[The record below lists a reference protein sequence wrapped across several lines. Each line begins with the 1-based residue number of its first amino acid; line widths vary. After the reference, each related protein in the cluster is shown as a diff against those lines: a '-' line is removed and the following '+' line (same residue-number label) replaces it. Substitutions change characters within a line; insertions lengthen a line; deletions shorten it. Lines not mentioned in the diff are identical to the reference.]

1 MRRTTIVLG
10 IAMVGAGAGVIAG
23 CSPAGAD
30 AAASQDASYRVATPC
45 EFADADSLLYL
56 VAGGDVTDQI
66 AQPFV
71 FDRVDC
77 SGTTATAY
85 TMPDGVTGQVA
96 ARFEYSVGCWR
107 PITVGPAT
115 PPTTRPTTTKSVGT
129 TEEKK

>member
-1 MRRTTIVLG
+1 MRRITAVFGSAVFVTAI
-10 IAMVGAGAGVIAG
+10 GVVAG
-23 CSPAGAD
+23 CSTAGAD
-30 AAASQDASYRVATPC
+30 AAASQNMSHFRAEPC

-56 VAGGDVTDQI
+56 VTGGDVADQI

-85 TMPDGVTGQVA
+85 TMPDGVTGPFAV
-96 ARFEYSVGCWR
+96 RFEYSVGCWR

-115 PPTTRPTTTKSVGT
+115 APTTWPTTTKDVGT